1 MTWEPRG
8 KDRTGAE
15 TWVGV
20 TMGRT
25 WLITRD
31 QKTGVRLWRMDGQ
44 ERVLHS
50 VGLTSVEGAKA
61 YVDRV
66 TA

>member
-1 MTWEPRG
+1 MIWEPRG
-8 KDRTGAE
+8 TDRTGAE

-25 WLITRD
+25 MLITRD
-31 QKTGVRLWRMDGQ
+31 RTGIKLFGMEGT
-44 ERVLHS
+44 ERRFIK
-50 VGLTSVEGAKA
+50 GGFTSVEGAKA

>member
-1 MTWEPRG
+1 MIWEPRG

-25 WLITRD
+25 YLITRD
-31 QKTGVRLWRMDGQ
+31 NHGVRLWRMDGQ
-44 ERVLHS
+44 ERVLAS
-50 VGLTSVEGAKA
+50 VGFTSVEGAKA